1 MLRSLLALASVLLVP
16 LVASAHGMGM
26 DVKVKGGTV
35 SMAVYYD
42 DDTPGAG
49 AKVKVFN
56 AAKDV
61 VLEGVTDSEGAWSF
75 PAPPPGEYTVRAK
88 TDDGHAA
95 KGAFTISADP
105 APADAAPTGP
115 PPTRADFTGPRRFV
129 MVGGGLLLLCAFFA
143 SWYWIGRRK
152 RTPGSSVK

>member
-1 MLRSLLALASVLLVP
+1 MNRSLFALVGVLLLP
-16 LVASAHGMGM
+16 LAALAHGMGM

-56 AAKDV
+56 AAKEV
-61 VLEGVTDSEGAWSF
+61 ILEGTTDDQGGWSF

-105 APADAAPTGP
+105 VPAEA
-115 PPTRADFTGPRRFV
+115 PPTDTPSRADFTGPRRFI
-129 MVGGGLLLLCAFFA
+129 MLGGGLLVLCTLFA
-143 SWYWIGRRK
+143 GWYWISRRN
-152 RTPGSSVK
+152 RSPGSSVE